1 MPVKEGMSPCYVN
14 NLFCCPAS
22 VGQHFLL
29 SAVFMPQKLPCI
41 FRYLVGLVFLLSG
54 LLKAIDT
61 SAFADLMSEYGVFW
75 FGFAAPI
82 VIFVEIFL
90 GIMLIFNF
98 YSKHISWA
106 TTMFLLA
113 VSSIYLY
120 GVLAQGI
127 TNCGCFGPL
136 TWLNSKPWLT
146 FIRNGIM
153 FAMLLPTLLLPQEK
167 GPLITIP
174 AVVFMAVIAV
184 IVMFMCGFSMRGAK
198 CLQKQDTFHPIA
210 LDESP
215 LSEYITTHKDS
226 TYLIFAFSYSCPYC
240 LNSIGNVNQYVP
252 MGMADRVI
260 GLAVQDSVTRERF
273 NRLFDTDFEIHEISA
288 MQMYRLSNTMP
299 TTYLIR
305 HDTIISQYTGMVVSP
320 ALLLP

>member
-1 MPVKEGMSPCYVN
+1 M
-14 NLFCCPAS
+14 L
-22 VGQHFLL
+22 QQL
-29 SAVFMPQKLPCI
+29 SKIARF
-41 FRYLVGLVFLLSG
+41 LVGLVFLLSG

-61 SAFADLMSEYGVFW
+61 TSFSDLISEYGALW

-82 VIFVEIFL
+82 VIFIEIFL
-90 GIMLIFNF
+90 GIMLIFDF

-106 TTMFLLA
+106 TAIFLLV

-120 GVLAQGI
+120 GILVHSI

-146 FIRNGIM
+146 FIRNGILV
-153 FAMLLPTLLLPQEK
+153 AMLLPTLILPQEK
-167 GPLITIP
+167 SPSITIP

-198 CLQKQDTFHPIA
+198 CLQKQNTFHPIA

-215 LSEYITTHKDS
+215 LSECITTHSDS

-260 GLAVQDSVTRERF
+260 GLAVEDSVTRERF
-273 NRLFDTDFEIHEISA
+273 NRLFETDFEIHEISA

>member
-1 MPVKEGMSPCYVN
+1 
-14 NLFCCPAS
+14 
-22 VGQHFLL
+22 
-29 SAVFMPQKLPCI
+29 MPQQLSKI
-41 FRYLVGLVFLLSG
+41 FRFFVGLVFLLSG

-61 SAFADLMSEYGVFW
+61 TSFSDLISEYGALW

-82 VIFVEIFL
+82 VIFIEIFL
-90 GIMLIFNF
+90 GIMLIFDF

-106 TTMFLLA
+106 TVIFLLV
-113 VSSIYLY
+113 VSTIYLY
-120 GVLAQGI
+120 GILVHSI

-146 FIRNGIM
+146 FTRNGILV
-153 FAMLLPTLLLPQEK
+153 AMLLPTLILPQEK
-167 GPLITIP
+167 SLSITIP

-198 CLQKQDTFHPIA
+198 CLQKQNTFHPIA

-215 LSEYITTHKDS
+215 LSEWIVTHSDS

-260 GLAVQDSVTRERF
+260 GLAVEDSVTRERF

-288 MQMYRLSNTMP
+288 MQMYSLSNTMP